1 MTLRPCGNPNCL
13 TQTGQHVAGSS
24 EERSCQHDGQSDARR
39 AAGTATAAARAANPP
54 ERDTETLR
62 RFAEDAT
69 VNGDAAAF
77 FGATESQIALVL
89 GENPDLWY
97 PEGDEDD
104 GDYRWTPREGFM
116 EALAEK
122 VGDDAA
128 DMGAS
133 FEKVGV
139 ASFETDPAKWTSDSQ
154 QADWCNQWIEVN
166 GDGRSEPIEDITG
179 TYPCNDGDWIGDV
192 RVPGNAGTADF
203 RLTRN
208 PVTGE
213 IVAEPIAEVLAP

>member
-1 MTLRPCGNPNCL
+1 MNTLESA
-13 TQTGQHVAGSS
+13 TS
-24 EERSCQHDGQSDARR
+24 EERDS
-39 AAGTATAAARAANPP
+39 
-54 ERDTETLR
+54 ETLR
-62 RFAEDAT
+62 RFAEVAT
-69 VNGDAAAF
+69 VHDGDTDAF
-77 FGATESQIALVL
+77 FGATEKQIAEVL

-104 GDYRWTPREGFM
+104 GDYRWTPRDGFM

-122 VGDDAA
+122 VGDDADYMA
-128 DMGAS
+128 DL
-133 FEKVGV
+133 FETVHAV
-139 ASFETDPAKWTSDSQ
+139 ETDPTEWTSDSQ

-192 RVPGNAGTADF
+192 RVPGNTGTADL

-208 PVTGE
+208 PMTGE

>member
-154 QADWCNQWIEVN
+154 QADWCNQS
-166 GDGRSEPIEDITG
+166 GSKSTATAGRSRSRTSPAPTRATTATG
-179 TYPCNDGDWIGDV
+179 SATFASPAT
-192 RVPGNAGTADF
+192 RVPPTFVSPGT
-203 RLTRN
+203 R
-208 PVTGE
+208 
-213 IVAEPIAEVLAP
+213 

>member
-1 MTLRPCGNPNCL
+1 MT
-13 TQTGQHVAGSS
+13 TESTTA
-24 EERSCQHDGQSDARR
+24 SDIAS
-39 AAGTATAAARAANPP
+39 ANPQ

-62 RFAEDAT
+62 RFAEDA
-69 VNGDAAAF
+69 GRMA
-77 FGATESQIALVL
+77 
-89 GENPDLWY
+89 
-97 PEGDEDD
+97 
-104 GDYRWTPREGFM
+104 
-116 EALAEK
+116 
-122 VGDDAA
+122 
-128 DMGAS
+128 AS
-133 FEKVGV
+133 FATVHAV
-139 ASFETDPAKWTSDSQ
+139 ETDPTEWTSDSQ
-154 QADWCNQWIEVN
+154 QAHWCDQWIEVN

>member
-1 MTLRPCGNPNCL
+1 MSLRPCGNPNCL

-24 EERSCQHDGQSDARR
+24 EERMCQHAGQSDARR
-39 AAGTATAAARAANPP
+39 AAGAAVAAARAANPP

-62 RFAEDAT
+62 RFAEDAMVHDDT
-69 VNGDAAAF
+69 DAF
-77 FGATESQIALVL
+77 FGATEKQLAEVL

-97 PEGDEDD
+97 PRGDKDD
-104 GDYRWTPREGFM
+104 GDYRWIPREGFM

-122 VGDDAA
+122 VGDDAG
-128 DMGAS
+128 DMGAY
-133 FEKVGV
+133 FETVHAV
-139 ASFETDPAKWTSDSQ
+139 ETDPAEWTGGSQ
-154 QADWCNQWIEVN
+154 QADWCDQWIEAN
-166 GDGRSEPIEDITG
+166 GHRSEPIEDITG

-213 IVAEPIAEVLAP
+213 IVAEPIAHVLAD

>member
-1 MTLRPCGNPNCL
+1 MT
-13 TQTGQHVAGSS
+13 TESTTA
-24 EERSCQHDGQSDARR
+24 SDIAS
-39 AAGTATAAARAANPP
+39 ANPQ

-62 RFAEDAT
+62 RFAEDAMVHSDT
-69 VNGDAAAF
+69 DAF
-77 FGATESQIALVL
+77 FGATERQLAEVL

-104 GDYRWTPREGFM
+104 GNYQWTPRDGFA

-122 VGDDAA
+122 VG
-128 DMGAS
+128 
-133 FEKVGV
+133 EKVGENAGRMA
-139 ASFETDPAKWTSDSQ
+139 ASFATVHAVETDPTEWTSDSQ
-154 QADWCNQWIEVN
+154 QAHWCDQWIEAN
-166 GDGRSEPIEDITG
+166 GHRSEPIEDITG